1 MLEKASWRTD
11 SECRMFLK
19 TGRTQRADSVS
30 TVQIAAKMKM
40 KDFKGGPPWCQKGP
54 SHQRTDNSATPSQ
67 LQGKSYKLP
76 QIHSNKDCRGFHRT
90 GRHHQIR
97 MKYLP
102 RLTCLSLGLL
112 TRKVNCHKRTH
123 FTFVQ
128 KLPPLV
134 IFKRMTMQK
143 KKLPREIVVKVNK
156 KGWMIESIKRT
167 NLIPAVIPGSAT
179 KYLQPLDISGEL
191 CNKVALEREAWMT
204 RGDKSF
210 TKTGHMWRKTF
221 AQVCRRILEQS
232 QKLHYQRW
240 VFERLDCWAM
250 KTTTGAEVQIC
261 LKTKATLRVTMKDGL
276 RD

>member
-1 MLEKASWRTD
+1 MLEKASWTD

-40 KDFKGGPPWCQKGP
+40 KNFKGGPLWCQKGP

-134 IFKRMTMQK
+134 IFKWMTMRK
-143 KKLPREIVVKVNK
+143 KKLPKRNRC
-156 KGWMIESIKRT
+156 ESQQERVDDRKHQEDKLNSGCDSWERDE
-167 NLIPAVIPGSAT
+167 VFAT
-179 KYLQPLDISGEL
+179 T
-191 CNKVALEREAWMT
+191 W
-204 RGDKSF
+204 
-210 TKTGHMWRKTF
+210 H
-221 AQVCRRILEQS
+221 
-232 QKLHYQRW
+232 QRW
-240 VFERLDCWAM
+240 I
-250 KTTTGAEVQIC
+250 VQ
-261 LKTKATLRVTMKDGL
+261 
-276 RD
+276 